1 MRVSASASKGF
12 TLVELLIAISVLTM
26 ILAISYNYYATL
38 SARWGSQLNEFDATA
53 MDLRHQNILHVAL
66 KGVIPWIVVDSQ
78 NAPSFFFIGDDDQ
91 LLAISDRGIFD
102 RERPEIFRLSVV
114 QNEAGLKDLVYQA
127 ASTRNTVLVGTDQY
141 IEFENEI
148 TLFRDLT
155 KVSFGYY
162 GWESLDAKSVGAG
175 QRWYNAYS
183 GIDRTM
189 MPSIFLVTLEQE
201 GKTLQLFSTIEG
213 DVERWLAPYLED
225 LI

>member
-1 MRVSASASKGF
+1 MSGNAQTVTCDTSAVSGTS
-12 TLVELLIAISVLTM
+12 
-26 ILAISYNYYATL
+26 
-38 SARWGSQLNEFDATA
+38 
-53 MDLRHQNILHVAL
+53 
-66 KGVIPWIVVDSQ
+66 WIVVDSQ

-141 IEFENEI
+141 IEFEDEI

-162 GWESLDAKSVGAG
+162 GWESLDAKSAGAG
-175 QRWYNAYS
+175 QRWYDTYS

-189 MPSIFLVTLEQE
+189 MPSIFLVTLEQD
-201 GKTLQLFSTIEG
+201 GNTLQLFSAIEG